1 LGLSLRY
8 GLALRL
14 HATLATSSAAS
25 STAPVKASAGEKNRK
40 GANSRPPPLTL
51 LPETIDDLHHFLP
64 AQRRVD
70 VAVPHAHA
78 DPLFGVGHQQA
89 PKQQV
94 LHEQAD
100 EDAAVAAVLLLGR
113 VVHVDEAE
121 GLAEQ
126 LGHLLGDGAAL
137 ELVDGGQAVVVE
149 GDAVEHADEQQ
160 RPVRAALGLLDVAAV
175 VDRQEDVRRRAEVRQ
190 YVFQRQWVRRV
201 HQHERHAGAQQRDG
215 CLRVGFELL
224 MLEVS
229 RESRKS
235 AVLASWAGSVEA
247 EEEQEGSV
255 GAALLFPKYY
265 GLQALRSARL
275 N

>member
-1 LGLSLRY
+1 MLTLFRLVFIAYPGRT
-8 GLALRL
+8 LRL
-14 HATLATSSAAS
+14 GIVLAVRTRAASARHISYLAS
-25 STAPVKASAGEKNRK
+25 STAPVKASVGKKKIRK
-40 GANSRPPPLTL
+40 GVNSRPPPLAL
-51 LPETIDDLHHFLP
+51 LPKTIDDLHHLLP
-64 AQRRVD
+64 AQRCVD

-89 PKQQV
+89 PEQQV

-121 GLAEQ
+121 GPAEQ

-190 YVFQRQWVRRV
+190 YVF
-201 HQHERHAGAQQRDG
+201 
-215 CLRVGFELL
+215 
-224 MLEVS
+224 
-229 RESRKS
+229 
-235 AVLASWAGSVEA
+235 
-247 EEEQEGSV
+247 
-255 GAALLFPKYY
+255 
-265 GLQALRSARL
+265 
-275 N
+275 